1 MPWCGRAHSSGELRE
16 KLRRRAQSP
25 EDVDAVLAKLKE
37 AGYLNDR
44 HFAENYAAA
53 RLQNQGLGKMR
64 VLRDLRQRRV
74 APKLAEQV
82 TDQTYQQTNEADL
95 IEEFLRRK
103 YRGKQLGTFF
113 SEEKNLAAAFRRLR
127 YAGFSAGQSIRVLK
141 RFAAQ
146 PEALD
151 ALEGARAGRARR
163 VTPPLLGDHRR
174 RALAPP
180 RHRDLPIGADLA
192 GQHARGVERRRDIAL
207 PIQRDHAASPCC
219 ATSSFITTSSAA

>member
-1 MPWCGRAHSSGELRE
+1 MAKRPPQPLDCEKLLNVALRALGGRAHSSGELRE

-44 HFAENYAAA
+44 KFAEAYAAA
-53 RLQNQGLGKMR
+53 RLQDKGLGKMR

-82 TDQTYQQTNEADL
+82 TEQTYQQTNETDL
-95 IEEFLRRK
+95 IEDFLRRK

-127 YAGFSAGQSIRVLK
+127 YAGFSAGPSIRVLK
-141 RFAAQ
+141 RLAAQ
-146 PEALD
+146 PEVAEILD
-151 ALEGARAGRARR
+151 ALEESSDPEESPDKDGHEHAGN
-163 VTPPLLGDHRR
+163 D
-174 RALAPP
+174 
-180 RHRDLPIGADLA
+180 
-192 GQHARGVERRRDIAL
+192 
-207 PIQRDHAASPCC
+207 
-219 ATSSFITTSSAA
+219 